1 MKNTP
6 GVTRRELLTAVL
18 PGAAIVPAAALLL
31 GACSGGGSNDADSV
45 AALLPGDGAGSAS
58 TSLAEATTL
67 APPTTMVATTL
78 PPTTQTPTTLPP
90 VTVPPS
96 TLPTPAA
103 VPADQYAPEP
113 DVVLGRIA
121 IERIKLDTE
130 LRQGITLTTLDKG
143 PGHWPGT
150 ALPGGIGNM
159 VVAGH
164 RVTHSKPFRH
174 IDKLQPG
181 DAMTITAVD
190 GGQARYLV
198 TSSEV
203 VDDQAVWI
211 VNQTPEPTATIFAC
225 HPPGSARQRYVVRF
239 ALEA

>member
-1 MKNTP
+1 
-6 GVTRRELLTAVL
+6 LLTVVL
-18 PGAAIVPAAALLL
+18 PGAAIVPAAAMLL
-31 GACSGGGSNDADSV
+31 GACGSSGSGDAESV
-45 AALLPGDGAGSAS
+45 AVLLPGEGASTAS
-58 TSLAEATTL
+58 TSIAESTTL
-67 APPTTMVATTL
+67 APPTTMVPTTL
-78 PPTTQTPTTLPP
+78 PPTTLPP
-90 VTVPPS
+90 VTVPPT

-103 VPADQYAPEP
+103 VPTDQYAPEP
-113 DVVLGRIA
+113 DVVLGRIT
-121 IERIKLDTE
+121 IDRISLDTD
-130 LRQGITLTTLDKG
+130 LREGITLTTLDKG

-150 ALPGGIGNM
+150 AVPGGIGNM

-181 DAMTITAVD
+181 DAMTFTAGD
-190 GGQARYLV
+190 GAQSRYIV

-225 HPPGSARQRYVVRF
+225 HPPGSARQRFVVHF
-239 ALEA
+239 ALET